1 MRLRPAQI
9 GVLLICGRSIPHRAA
24 ENTLAE
30 RIQEGR
36 RWLVEIT
43 GQDFGFDLQRWHDY
57 MKESRDGGYTYG
69 RNIMLPKIM
78 QAALQSARW
87 QKAVR
92 CLNGTTRDAE
102 RRPVRSHAERGDEDE
117 I

>member
-1 MRLRPAQI
+1 MRLRPAQL
-9 GVLLICGRSIPHRAA
+9 GVLLICGKSIPHRAG
-24 ENTLAE
+24 EETLTE

-43 GQDFGFDLQRWHDY
+43 GQNFGYDLQRWHDY

-69 RNIMLPKIM
+69 RNIVLPKIM

-87 QKAVR
+87 QAAVR
-92 CLNGTTRDAE
+92 SLNDTGRDAE
-102 RRPVRSHAERGDEDE
+102 RRTVRSHAERGNEGG